1 MSVPF
6 VIVEA
11 AQAAARPA
19 RAVSEAAAVTAG
31 VEAALA
37 ADRRCWGHRLVACLD
52 ELPASATGRR
62 ELVAA
67 LAEEFFLAADEVD
80 HGAGRDVG
88 GGARFHALPVRGVD
102 TALAAGRGFH
112 PVNEIDSVRVTSS

>member
-1 MSVPF
+1 MSIPL

-11 AQAAARPA
+11 AHAAARPA

-37 ADRRCWGHRLVACLD
+37 ADRRCWGHRLVARLD

-67 LAEEFFLAADEVD
+67 LAEEFFLAADDVD
-80 HGAGRDVG
+80 HGVGRDTG
-88 GGARFHALPVRGVD
+88 GGEQFHALSVQGAD
-102 TALAAGRGFH
+102 TALTADRGYH
-112 PVNEIDSVRVTSS
+112 TGKKINGARVTSS